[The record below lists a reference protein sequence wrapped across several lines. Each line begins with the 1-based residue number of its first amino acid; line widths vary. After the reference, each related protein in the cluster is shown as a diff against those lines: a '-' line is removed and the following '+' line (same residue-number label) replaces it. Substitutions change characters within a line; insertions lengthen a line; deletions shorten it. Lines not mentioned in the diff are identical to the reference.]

1 MDRNTYRD
9 DDDLDEP
16 ATYWWRRAVT
26 LVAGLGVLGLVAW
39 ALSSGGGKP
48 PGTPRT
54 TPDSGSMSAAA
65 YPSGPAPFGHVLG
78 KRRRERSGADQPGNL
93 GPALGRGFGLE
104 QPGR

>member
-48 PGTPRT
+48 PGTPPP
-54 TPDSGSMSAAA
+54 TPPVST
-65 YPSGPAPFGHVLG
+65 PAPMSLLLVATGFCLILAARKVWI
-78 KRRRERSGADQPGNL
+78 
-93 GPALGRGFGLE
+93 GRKA
-104 QPGR
+104 